1 MANQAKSKC
10 KLCRRAGDKLFL
22 KGDRCASPKCAMVRK
37 PYIPGAHGN
46 AGGGYKGRG
55 MSDFGK
61 QLAEKQKLKRIYRVT
76 EKQFKKHLK
85 EAQLQSGVVGD
96 NLVIRLESRF
106 DNIIYRLGYAV
117 SRAQARQLV
126 SHSMFTVNG
135 KVLNIPSAI
144 LKIGDEIVLKPQKK
158 EKTFF
163 KELQTVLTKKQN
175 VSGWLS
181 FDVTNMSAKVLAT
194 PNKDELG
201 TGVNVSLVI
210 EFYSR

>member
-22 KGDRCASPKCAMVRK
+22 KGARCFSPKCAMVLK

-55 MSDFGK
+55 MSDYGK

-96 NLVIRLESRF
+96 NLMVRLESRF
-106 DNIIYRLGYAV
+106 DNIIYRLGFAV

-135 KVLNIPSAI
+135 KVLNIASAI
-144 LKIGDEIVLKPQKK
+144 LKIGDEIALKPQKK

-181 FDVTNMSAKVLAT
+181 FDVTNMSAKVLAI

>member
-1 MANQAKSKC
+1 MANQVKSKC
-10 KLCRRAGDKLFL
+10 KLCRRAGEKLFL

-37 PYIPGAHGN
+37 PYIPGVHGN
-46 AGGGYKGRG
+46 AGGGKGRG
-55 MSDFGK
+55 LSDFGK
-61 QLAEKQKLKRIYRVT
+61 QLAEKQKLKRLYRVT
-76 EKQFKKHLK
+76 EKQFRKHLK
-85 EAQLQSGVVGD
+85 EAQLQPGVVGE
-96 NLVIRLESRF
+96 NLVIRLESRL
-106 DNIIYRLGYAV
+106 DNIIYRLGFAV

-144 LKIGDEIVLKPQKK
+144 LKVGDEIALKPQKK

-163 KELQTVLTKKQN
+163 KELQAVLKKKQD
-175 VSGWLS
+175 VADWLS
-181 FDVTNMSAKVLAT
+181 LDASKMSAKVLSA
-194 PNKDELG
+194 PGKDDLG

>member
-10 KLCRRAGDKLFL
+10 KLCRRAGEKLFL
-22 KGDRCASPKCAMVRK
+22 KGDRCLSPKCAMVRK

-46 AGGGYKGRG
+46 AGGGKGRG
-55 MSDFGK
+55 LSDFGK

-85 EAQLQSGVVGD
+85 EAELQPGVVGD
-96 NLVIRLESRF
+96 NLIIRLESRL
-106 DNIIYRLGYAV
+106 DNIIYRLGFAV

-135 KVLNIPSAI
+135 KVLDIPSAI
-144 LKIGDEIVLKPQKK
+144 LKVGDDIVLKSQKK
-158 EKTFF
+158 GKTFF
-163 KELQTVLTKKQN
+163 QELQAVLKKKHD
-175 VSGWLS
+175 VPGWLS
-181 FDVTNMSAKVLAT
+181 FDVNNMSAKVLAA

>member
-1 MANQAKSKC
+1 MANQVKSKC
-10 KLCRRAGDKLFL
+10 KLCRRAGEKLFL
-22 KGDRCASPKCAMVRK
+22 KGDRCISPKCAMVRK
-37 PYIPGAHGN
+37 PYIPGVHGN
-46 AGGGYKGRG
+46 AGGRKGRG
-55 MSDFGK
+55 LSDFGK
-61 QLAEKQKLKRIYRVT
+61 QLAEKQKLKRLYRVT

-85 EAQLQSGVVGD
+85 EAELQTGVVGE

-106 DNIIYRLGYAV
+106 DNIIYRLGIAV

-144 LKIGDEIVLKPQKK
+144 LKVGDEIVLKPHKK
-158 EKTFF
+158 EKVFF
-163 KELQTVLTKKQN
+163 KDLQAILKKKQN
-175 VSGWLS
+175 VAPWLS
-181 FDVTNMSAKVLAT
+181 FDASNMSAKVLAA
-194 PNKDELG
+194 PNKDDLG

>member
-1 MANQAKSKC
+1 MANQEKSKC
-10 KLCRRAGDKLFL
+10 KLCRRAGEKLFL
-22 KGDRCASPKCAMVRK
+22 KGDRCLSPKCAMVRK
-37 PYIPGAHGN
+37 PYIPGVHGN
-46 AGGGYKGRG
+46 AGGKKGRG
-55 MSDFGK
+55 LSDFGK

-85 EAQLQSGVVGD
+85 EAELQPGVVGD
-96 NLVIRLESRF
+96 NLIIRLESRL
-106 DNIIYRLGYAV
+106 DNVIYRLGFAV

-135 KVLNIPSAI
+135 RVLDIPSAI
-144 LKIGDEIVLKPQKK
+144 LKIGDEIILKPQKK

-163 KELQTVLTKKQN
+163 QELQTVLKKKHD
-175 VSGWLS
+175 VPGWLS
-181 FDVTNMSAKVLAT
+181 FDVNNMSAKVLSA
-194 PNKDELG
+194 PNKDEVG

>member
-1 MANQAKSKC
+1 MANQENSKC
-10 KLCRRAGDKLFL
+10 KLCRRAGEKLFL
-22 KGDRCASPKCAMVRK
+22 KGDRCLSPKCAMVRK

-46 AGGGYKGRG
+46 AGGGKRGRG
-55 MSDFGK
+55 LSDFGK

-85 EAQLQSGVVGD
+85 EAELQPGVVGD
-96 NLVIRLESRF
+96 NLVIRLESRL
-106 DNIIYRLGYAV
+106 DNVIYRLGYAV

-135 KVLNIPSAI
+135 KVLDVPSAI
-144 LKIGDEIVLKPQKK
+144 VKIGDEIVLKPQKK
-158 EKTFF
+158 AKTFF
-163 KELQTVLTKKQN
+163 QELQTVLKKN
-175 VSGWLS
+175 HSVPGWLS
-181 FDVTNMSAKVLAT
+181 FDVNNMSAKVLSSPT
-194 PNKDELG
+194 KDELG